1 MKPKNIV
8 YIPPLIFI
16 LKQLIV
22 LTLLINLIGIS
33 PLYRL
38 RPEAKAEN
46 YPAKAKAKNSRAKTE
61 AADHLAGAETQA
73 VETRK
78 KAGDYLAG
86 AEIKASA
93 SQKKADYYQALNEK
107 FILPGDKLY
116 IRLEEDKDYGDLFTI
131 TPTGYIVL
139 PLINEI
145 YAVGW
150 RPSALAQ
157 KIKVDLEK
165 KFFRKATVSVF
176 YHEKKLL
183 PDNETI
189 TSYINAIDTETIDA
203 KTTTE
208 KIYIVG
214 EVSRPGAMNIPGDET
229 FTVCKAIIIAGGFT
243 QFAKQKKVKLARFDN
258 KGKRGITIINTDNIF
273 KKGHLEKDIVL
284 ENGDWI
290 IVPQSFFKF

>member
-46 YPAKAKAKNSRAKTE
+46 YPAKAKAKDYRAKAE
-61 AADHLAGAETQA
+61 AADH
-73 VETRK
+73 
-78 KAGDYLAG
+78 LAG

-93 SQKKADYYQALNEK
+93 SRKKADYYQALNEN

-116 IRLEEDKDYGDLFTI
+116 IRLVEDKDYGGLFTI

-150 RPSALAQ
+150 RPSDLAQ
-157 KIKVDLEK
+157 KIKDDLEK
-165 KFFRKATVSVF
+165 KYFRKATVSVF
-176 YHEKKLL
+176 YHEKKSL
-183 PDNETI
+183 PDNETR
-189 TSYINAIDTETIDA
+189 TINAETIDA
-203 KTTTE
+203 KTNPE
-208 KIYIVG
+208 KIYIIG
-214 EVSRPGAMNIPGDET
+214 EISRPGVMNIPEDET

-243 QFAKQKKVKLARFDN
+243 HFAKQKKVKLARIDN